1 MSIFNIFKG
10 KKKEKSLSD
19 EESLLSSSKSTQCAH
34 VGDPHYNLPNDSEV
48 KHEVEQNK
56 NIRSCIGTQDESKK
70 SWFQKLKEKLK
81 FTSGLFNKIF
91 NLFNS
96 PVIDY
101 VEFEQLLLDTDIDY
115 ECTCQIISKIKD
127 IEKKEKI
134 DGAKAKV
141 LLREFILEILN
152 ETYKKFDLKKY
163 DCNSEIE
170 KKVLFFYGINGG
182 GKTTSIA
189 KIASLFKNEYK
200 TIMVGC
206 DSFRVAANDQL
217 RSWGDKIDVHVYDS
231 SSAENQHP
239 ATIVYKAIDYSK
251 EHNYELLLIDTSG
264 RMANNKNLMDE
275 LKKTCDVLKK
285 HSENYPQEG
294 ILVLDG
300 TLGQNTHFQV
310 QEFSKYVKLTGFIV
324 TKLDGVSKG
333 GIIISLA
340 NKYKLPIYFI
350 GIGEKQDDINYF
362 NPEEF
367 VDGLLD
373 F

>member
-1 MSIFNIFKG
+1 MTIFNIFWR
-10 KKKEKSLSD
+10 KKKEKLFSD
-19 EESLLSSSKSTQCAH
+19 EDSLSSSSRSTQCVHA
-34 VGDPHYNLPNDSEV
+34 GDLNNNLSNDSDLKYEV
-48 KHEVEQNK
+48 KQNN
-56 NIRSCIGTQDESKK
+56 NIRSYVDAQEDSKK
-70 SWFQKLKEKLK
+70 SWLQKLKEKLQ

-101 VEFEQLLLDTDIDY
+101 IEFEQLLLDTDIDY
-115 ECTCQIISKIKD
+115 ECACKIISKIRD
-127 IEKKEKI
+127 TEKKEKI
-134 DGAKAKV
+134 DGTKAKV

-152 ETYKKFDLKKY
+152 DSYKKFDLKKY

-200 TIMVGC
+200 TMIVGC

-217 RSWGDKIDVHVYDS
+217 RSWGDKIDVYVYDS
-231 SSAENQHP
+231 TSAENQHP

-285 HSENYPQEG
+285 HSANYPQEG

-300 TLGQNTHFQV
+300 TLGQNTHVQV

-333 GIIISLA
+333 GIILSLA